1 MTHTTNARIAGF
13 TFLFYIA
20 AGIASMV
27 LFSQAT
33 GGQEINTK
41 LASIA
46 QHVLQLRLTIVLGL
60 LMAVCAIVL
69 AVTLYAITRDQDS
82 GLAMLALIFRV
93 GEGLLN
99 AISTRDTLELLW
111 LGTSTG
117 PKAPDALTLQAL
129 SSYLLDGPDWN
140 MSAILFAM
148 GSTLFSYLFL
158 RGRTIPVPLAW
169 LGLVAS
175 VILAVGLPLQLA
187 GFLRGSVTSY
197 MWIPMAGFEVPLAFW
212 LLIKGVRTPAHS
224 LSQV

>member
-33 GGQEINTK
+33 GGQEITAK

-46 QHVLQLRLTIVLGL
+46 HHVLQLRLTIVLGL
-60 LMAVCAIVL
+60 LQAVCAIVL

-82 GLAMLALIFRV
+82 DLAMLALIFRV
-93 GEGLLN
+93 GEGLLG
-99 AISTRDTLELLW
+99 AISTRGALELLW
-111 LGTSTG
+111 LGTSVG
-117 PKAPDALTLQAL
+117 PKAPDAVTLQAL
-129 SSYLLDGPDWN
+129 GTYLLDGPDWN
-140 MSAILFAM
+140 MGAILFAM

-169 LGLVAS
+169 LGVIAS
-175 VILAVGLPLQLA
+175 VLLVVDLPLQLA
-187 GFLRGSVTSY
+187 GFLRGPVTSY
-197 MWIPMAGFEVPLAFW
+197 VWIPMAAFEVPLGFW
-212 LLIKGVRTPAHS
+212 LLIKGVRTPAAD
-224 LSQV
+224 

>member
-20 AGIASMV
+20 AGILSLV

-33 GGQEINTK
+33 GGQEINAK

-60 LMAVCAIVL
+60 LQAVCAIVL

-82 GLAMLALIFRV
+82 DLAMLALIFRV

-99 AISTRDTLELLW
+99 AVSTRDTLELLW
-111 LGTSTG
+111 LGTSAG
-117 PKAPDALTLQAL
+117 PKAPDAVTLQVL
-129 SSYLLDGPDWN
+129 GKYLLDRPDWN

-158 RGRTIPVPLAW
+158 RGRTIPVPMAW
-169 LGLVAS
+169 LGVVAS
-175 VILAVGLPLQLA
+175 VLLGVGLPLQLA
-187 GFLRGSVTSY
+187 GFLRGPVTSY
-197 MWIPMAGFEVPLAFW
+197 MWIPMAAFEVPLGFW
-212 LLIKGVRTPAHS
+212 LLIKGVRT
-224 LSQV
+224 QTIR

>member
-69 AVTLYAITRDQDS
+69 AVTLYAITRDRDS
-82 GLAMLALIFRV
+82 DLAMLALIFRV

-117 PKAPDALTLQAL
+117 PKAPDAVTLQAL

-175 VILAVGLPLQLA
+175 VILTVGLPLQLA

-197 MWIPMAGFEVPLAFW
+197 MWIPMAAFEVPLAFW

-224 LSQV
+224 LNQA